1 LHSKTFTDENV
12 ENERMLAFLSA
23 QQKARQ
29 HNEAFERGEVSFKLD
44 PANFIADLPFIEYK
58 KLNGYD
64 HRN

>member
-1 LHSKTFTDENV
+1 
-12 ENERMLAFLSA
+12 MLAFLSA